1 MRSQLKR
8 LGFGYDWDRELATCT
23 PDYYRWEQ
31 WLFTRMVDKGL
42 AYRKKA
48 RVNWDPVD
56 QTVLANEQVI
66 DGRGWRSGA
75 LVEQR
80 EIDQW
85 FIRITDYADELLDD
99 LDAVDW
105 PEQVKTMQKNWIGRV
120 ERKSKIQHF
129 YPEISQHHATFH
141 SYYIHHPLL

>member
-1 MRSQLKR
+1 MRDQLKR

-31 WLFTRMVDKGL
+31 WLFTRLVEKGL

-56 QTVLANEQVI
+56 QTVLANEQVLMAAV
-66 DGRGWRSGA
+66 GARA

-99 LDAVDW
+99 LDSVDW
-105 PEQVKTMQKNWIGRV
+105 PEQVKTMQKNWIGRSHGV
-120 ERKSKIQHF
+120 EFSFKRKGS
-129 YPEISQHHATFH
+129 E
-141 SYYIHHPLL
+141 